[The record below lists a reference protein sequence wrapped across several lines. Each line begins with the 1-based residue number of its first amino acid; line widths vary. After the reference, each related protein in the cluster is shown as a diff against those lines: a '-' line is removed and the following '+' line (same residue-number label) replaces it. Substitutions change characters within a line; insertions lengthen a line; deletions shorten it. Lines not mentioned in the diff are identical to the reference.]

1 MLDMDMEIKKKVIQ
15 HCVDRIDERSAE
27 IMNAI
32 QQAEEA
38 IQGETKSSAG
48 DKYETSREMIQ
59 QDLDRYHKQLVQV
72 KKDRIVLQKIELAA
86 RKEIGL
92 GAIVL
97 TDSITYFIAV
107 SLGQQ
112 AIEGINMMV
121 ISPLSPIGSLLLGH
135 KVGDH
140 ILFNGTTQSI
150 KAIH

>member
-1 MLDMDMEIKKKVIQ
+1 MLYMDIDIKKKVIQ
-15 HCVDRIDERSAE
+15 HCLDRIDERSAE
-27 IMNAI
+27 IMKAI

-59 QDLDRYHKQLVQV
+59 QDLDRYHKQLIQV
-72 KKDRIVLQKIELAA
+72 KTDRIVLQKIELTAHAA
-86 RKEIGL
+86 IGL

-97 TDSITYFIAV
+97 TDYITYFIAV

-112 AIEGINMMV
+112 AIAGINLMV
-121 ISPLSPIGSLLLGH
+121 ISPSSPIGALLLGN

-140 ILFNGTTQSI
+140 ILFNGTTQTI
-150 KAIH
+150 QAIH